1 MTRGRVPRVT
11 PVADATTV
19 GDRGEPDSSF
29 QEPLEGPR
37 LEQRLRKR
45 YPRQGRLDAVVVVQ
59 AVRQGAR
66 EVIGEVIGQVIVT
79 AGGTPRTRT

>member
-1 MTRGRVPRVT
+1 
-11 PVADATTV
+11 V

-45 YPRQGRLDAVVVVQ
+45 YARQGRLDAVVVVPAGCQ
-59 AVRQGAR
+59 DA
-66 EVIGEVIGQVIVT
+66 GEVIDQVVVPP
-79 AGGTPRTRT
+79 GGTPRART